1 MTYFTK
7 HHGKIDTILYL
18 LSRVIF
24 ILLLLADYYY
34 LNKTDVPLHKIFGLF
49 AAFIGSLIMAIYQYR
64 NKWFRG
70 TLIMCISTII
80 TASLLIRITLLYYE
94 NKK

>member
-7 HHGKIDTILYL
+7 HRGKLDTILYL
-18 LSRVIF
+18 LARLIF
-24 ILLLLADYYY
+24 IVLLLADYYY
-34 LNKTDVPLHKIFGLF
+34 LNKTEIPLHKIYGLF
-49 AAFIGSLIMAIYQYR
+49 AAFIGSFIMALYQYR

-70 TLIMCISTII
+70 TLIMSITSII
-80 TASLLIRITLLYYE
+80 TALLLIRITLLYYE